1 MSANVPTF
9 NGIQMKI
16 RRRSAE
22 ASEARNTLV
31 GLCLTQNGEVGL
43 NRLIQIILVETLG
56 LTLQSNGS
64 DKICMK
70 GLFRTILISRQQR
83 PAQQEKIPSPAR
95 IYWFRQTSQQPSY
108 HISSQTSHLAHIL
121 IHQLYLNSEDMQLII
136 IFVNLISCSFSSN
149 RHSSYLRIEMRPDN
163 IL

>member
-9 NGIQMKI
+9 NGMQMKI

-31 GLCLTQNGEVGL
+31 GLCLTWNGQVGL

-70 GLFRTILISRQQR
+70 GLFRTILILRQQR

-95 IYWFRQTSQQPSY
+95 IYWFRQTSQ
-108 HISSQTSHLAHIL
+108 
-121 IHQLYLNSEDMQLII
+121 
-136 IFVNLISCSFSSN
+136 
-149 RHSSYLRIEMRPDN
+149 
-163 IL
+163 